1 MSKGFGRK
9 KINSLPGCWQGG
21 GRAGSC
27 LPAGLGQPVL
37 VEFSPTPKF
46 VYLIGWFIDLA
57 SQLKIEERGEALG
70 QRR

>member
-1 MSKGFGRK
+1 MPNGTQRKGHGMYV
-9 KINSLPGCWQGG
+9 S
-21 GRAGSC
+21 
-27 LPAGLGQPVL
+27 VL
-37 VEFSPTPKF
+37 LILFLEFSPTPKF